1 MALSLQTAAN
11 SHQASVFCCWP
22 CQQEKRKR
30 RLHCPWPSISSGGQT
45 GERLLYL
52 SVQRC
57 AGRRFDMQGWC
68 SNKSVVCIRSR
79 AGIHCSAVST
89 PNRNLPFCSAW
100 CWRMTTSPLNLHLIG
115 SKPRRP
121 RPDKVSSP
129 SSLSF
134 VFTFLGFIFS
144 LFNCNTCV
152 WWWWA
157 GTVYILI
164 NYFSFWSP
172 VGLCAES
179 SLLCHI
185 PALKK
190 LKRIR
195 AKDKAWDFIFLYH
208 PSIKLLLTV

>member
-1 MALSLQTAAN
+1 MPLDGLVSSDCSELPSSFSVLLLTLSARKKKASATLSLTFDQFRRSNRWT
-11 SHQASVFCCWP
+11 SSLSVC
-22 CQQEKRKR
+22 
-30 RLHCPWPSISSGGQT
+30 
-45 GERLLYL
+45 L

-57 AGRRFDMQGWC
+57 AGRRFIMQGWC
-68 SNKSVVCIRSR
+68 SDKSVVCIRSH

-89 PNRNLPFCSAW
+89 PNRNLPSCSAW

-144 LFNCNTCV
+144 LFNCITCV

-195 AKDKAWDFIFLYH
+195 AKDKAWDFIFL
-208 PSIKLLLTV
+208 